1 MMLAFQRDNVSNAIR
16 ANSSTKQIPGTVKL
30 KENQEN
36 VNLLLFHS
44 VKQQKEIQYEL
55 YFGRQ

>member
-1 MMLAFQRDNVSNAIR
+1 MMLVFQKGSVSNAIK

-44 VKQQKEIQYEL
+44 VKQQKEIQNEL